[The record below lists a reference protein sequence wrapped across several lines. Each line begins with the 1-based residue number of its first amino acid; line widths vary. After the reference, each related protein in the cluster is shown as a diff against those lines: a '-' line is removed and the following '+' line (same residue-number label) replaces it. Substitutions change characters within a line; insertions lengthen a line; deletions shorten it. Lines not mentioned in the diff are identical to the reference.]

1 MVRLLLVS
9 DISSPLL
16 SYLTT
21 AIRLATSSIVWCLQR
36 PQVMLSWC
44 FVMVESFVICGFY
57 KYTLL
62 ASTEFNLAVPNLT
75 VLRPILGCI
84 LADPWES
91 VPTLRSIG
99 FLSFRLE
106 V

>member
-1 MVRLLLVS
+1 M
-9 DISSPLL
+9 
-16 SYLTT
+16 YLNGE
-21 AIRLATSSIVWCLQR
+21 C
-36 PQVMLSWC
+36 
-44 FVMVESFVICGFY
+44 FVICGYY

-62 ASTEFNLAVPNLT
+62 ASTKFNLTA
-75 VLRPILGCI
+75 LRPILGCI
-84 LADPWES
+84 LADRLES